1 MQKCLQYLQAAA
13 MVFALGVLIQ
23 GSAVYAEAPPD
34 SDGDGVSDAV
44 DQCPQEPGPARFQ
57 GCDPCDDFQRMAIT
71 GVGITVIAGGVA
83 LAPVP
88 GARAGAGLMALIGG
102 GLVLAGMVGAYL
114 ADC

>member
-1 MQKCLQYLQAAA
+1 MQKSVHYLQAAA

-23 GSAVYAEAPPD
+23 GGVVYAEAPPD

-57 GCDPCDDFQRMAIT
+57 GCDVCGDFESMVIT
-71 GVGITVIAGGVA
+71 GAAVVVVATAVA

-88 GARAGAGLMALIGG
+88 GARPGAGLAALVGG
-102 GLVLAGMVGAYL
+102 GIMLAGMVGQFL

>member
-1 MQKCLQYLQAAA
+1 MQKCLDYLQAVV

-23 GSAVYAEAPPD
+23 GGVVYAEAPPD

-44 DQCPQEPGPARFQ
+44 DQCPQEPGPERFQ
-57 GCDPCDDFQRMAIT
+57 GCDPCDDFKAMVIT
-71 GVGITVIAGGVA
+71 GAAVVLVAGAVG

-88 GARAGAGLMALIGG
+88 GARAAAGLAALVGG
-102 GLVLAGMVGAYL
+102 GIALAGLVGAFF

>member
-1 MQKCLQYLQAAA
+1 MQKCWDYLQAAA

-23 GSAVYAEAPPD
+23 GGVVYAEAPPD

-44 DQCPQEPGPARFQ
+44 DQCPHEPGPERFQ
-57 GCDPCDDFQRMAIT
+57 GCDVCDDYESWIIT
-71 GVGITVIAGGVA
+71 GAAVMFVAGGVA

-88 GARAGAGLMALIGG
+88 GARAGAGLAALVGG
-102 GLVLAGMVGAYL
+102 GIALFGMVGAFF

>member
-1 MQKCLQYLQAAA
+1 MQKCLDYLQAAV

-23 GSAVYAEAPPD
+23 GGVVYAEAPPD

-44 DQCPQEPGPARFQ
+44 DQCPAEPGPARFQ
-57 GCDPCDDFQRMAIT
+57 GCDICADFEAMAIT
-71 GVGITVIAGGVA
+71 GTLIVGGALAVG

-88 GARAGAGLMALIGG
+88 GARVGAGLMALVGTAIA
-102 GLVLAGMVGAYL
+102 VAGMWGAYR